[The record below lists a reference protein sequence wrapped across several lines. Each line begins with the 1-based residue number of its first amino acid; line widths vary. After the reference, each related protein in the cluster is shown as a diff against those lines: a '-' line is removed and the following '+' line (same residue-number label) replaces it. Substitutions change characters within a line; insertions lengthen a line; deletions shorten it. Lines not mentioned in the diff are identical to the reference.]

1 MVRVMIWKT
10 ENLLMAKPKIF
21 YECSE
26 CGHQS
31 PKWLGLCPS
40 CGKWHTFEEG
50 VLEQAPSTKHKVDIG
65 SGEDAKPL
73 ALADIAYTNEDR
85 VQSGISELDRVLGGG
100 FMPGSILLL
109 GGDPGIG
116 KSTLTLEIAKS
127 NPKLKMLY
135 VAGEE
140 SASQIKQRADRVGLK
155 SENIFVYNGTEIQ
168 AVIEQARKF
177 KPDLL
182 VLDSIQT
189 AYRREL
195 SSLPGSIQQIRECA
209 ALLQQLAKKEG
220 ITTLMIGHVTKEG
233 DIAGP
238 RILEH
243 MVDTV
248 LQFEGDP
255 NRMYRLLRSVKN
267 RFGPAQEVGVF
278 EMNGQGLQEITNP
291 SNLFLSD
298 MDSSV
303 SGNAVTCIM
312 EGSRPLL
319 IEVQALVTPGS
330 YGTPQRTAS
339 GFDQKRLALLLAVL
353 EKRAGMQFAGQDVYL
368 NIAGGIRI
376 TDTAADLAVICA
388 LASSHQDK
396 PLLKNPV
403 IIGEVGLGGE
413 LRKIP
418 FMDQR
423 IKEAEKLGFERV
435 ICPDFKPVSKP
446 KPEMI
451 LAGYVAQ
458 AIKKAL

>member
-1 MVRVMIWKT
+1 MSLKAGK
-10 ENLLMAKPKIF
+10 LFMAKPKIF

-50 VLEQAPSTKHKVDIG
+50 VQEQAPSAKHKVDIG
-65 SGEDAKPL
+65 SGEDAIPL
-73 ALADIAYTNEDR
+73 ALADIAYTNDDR

-127 NPKLKMLY
+127 NQNLKMLY

-155 SENIFVYNGTEIQ
+155 SANISVYNGTEIQ
-168 AVIEQARKF
+168 SVIEQARKF

-182 VLDSIQT
+182 VIDSIQT
-189 AYRREL
+189 VYRREL

-220 ITTLMIGHVTKEG
+220 VTTLMIGHVTKEG

-339 GFDQKRLALLLAVL
+339 GFDQRRLALLLAVL
-353 EKRAGMQFAGQDVYL
+353 EKRAGIQFAGQDVYL

-388 LASSHQDK
+388 LASSHMDK

-413 LRKIP
+413 IRKIP

-451 LAGYVAQ
+451 FAGYVAH